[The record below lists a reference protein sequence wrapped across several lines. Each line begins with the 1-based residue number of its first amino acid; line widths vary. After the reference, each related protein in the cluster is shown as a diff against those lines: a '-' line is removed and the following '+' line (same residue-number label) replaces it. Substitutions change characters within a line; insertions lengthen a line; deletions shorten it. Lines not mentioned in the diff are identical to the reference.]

1 MVMARLAFNLGG
13 TLAVVVSFGL
23 TMAFITRPLAEINI
37 LAGFTLIATSSA
49 GILAVV
55 GRRELRWGIV
65 ALVLL
70 ILGLLPVIRWI
81 SLLYWPS
88 VLLMSAGVFF
98 HIIFSRSKED
108 P

>member
-1 MVMARLAFNLGG
+1 MGRLLLSLGG

-23 TMAFITRPLAEINI
+23 TMSFIARPLAEINI

-55 GRRELRWGIV
+55 GSRELKWGIV

-70 ILGLLPVIRWI
+70 ILGLLPVISWI
-81 SLLYWPS
+81 SFLYWPS
-88 VLLMSAGVFF
+88 VLLMFAGVSFQ
-98 HIIFSRSKED
+98 IILHRSKEGA
-108 P
+108 